1 MRLAASPYGSLK
13 MTVDLNVEMR
23 SSASPA
29 SRHVQPEEFLRHAI
43 GRRKWER
50 LTDSQHGLTGLVD
63 PDSGEF
69 VYVDSAELDRFRLLS
84 R

>member
-1 MRLAASPYGSLK
+1 
-13 MTVDLNVEMR
+13 MTVDLKVEMSLPTR
-23 SSASPA
+23 QL
-29 SRHVQPEEFLRHAI
+29 SRHVPPEEFLRHAV
-43 GRRKWER
+43 GRRRWER
-50 LTDSQHGLTGLVD
+50 LSDSQHGLTGLVD